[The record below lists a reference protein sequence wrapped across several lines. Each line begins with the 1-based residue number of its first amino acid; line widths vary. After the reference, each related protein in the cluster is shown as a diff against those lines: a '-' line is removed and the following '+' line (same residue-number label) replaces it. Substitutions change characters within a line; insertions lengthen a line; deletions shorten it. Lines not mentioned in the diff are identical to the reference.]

1 MAKKKIEGD
10 SEVLTKNII
19 KAIQEKK
26 GDNIACLN
34 LKNID
39 ASVTD
44 YFVICDGTSNTQVN
58 AIKDS
63 VEEEVRKAMGEK
75 PWHVEGT
82 TNAEWILMDY
92 VNVVVHIF
100 QKETREFFNI
110 EGLWADAEISH
121 IEN

>member
-1 MAKKKIEGD
+1 MAKKKSEGN

-19 KAIQEKK
+19 KAIQDKK
-26 GDNIACLN
+26 GENIACLN

-39 ASVTD
+39 AAVTD

-75 PWHVEGT
+75 PWHIEGT

-110 EGLWADAEISH
+110 EGLWADAEISY